1 MYLALKNLTGKW
13 NIVQG
18 WEDALNYLAVLWEA
32 RSPQH
37 RG

>member
-18 WEDALNYLAVLWEA
+18 WEDAPNFLAVLWGA
-32 RSPQH
+32 LYPQH